1 MEVSSQHLFY
11 PLNLENTN
19 KWCQK
24 YCLLSLENIK
34 SVIYVERDL
43 NELELRENFWKK
55 DHGNMNF
62 HAKRIL
68 TS

>member
-1 MEVSSQHLFY
+1 ML
-11 PLNLENTN
+11 
-19 KWCQK
+19 K
-24 YCLLSLENIK
+24 
-34 SVIYVERDL
+34 DL